1 MKPIFVGTFVL
12 LICTGPA
19 VAQMRTTRLESAV
32 YSSTGWKADF
42 TQRFT
47 PQGFKTAQ
55 VERGTVVFGPSPKM
69 RWNYSAPEAKTFV
82 FDGTTSWLY
91 SPAERQVTVTR
102 LDESKKREIPFL
114 LISDSASLHRHF
126 TIQERTRDGQVLAQ
140 VRPKSRS
147 AAVRE
152 VTVWID
158 QTSNR
163 IRSLAY
169 TDRHGNRT
177 VFDFANYRK
186 AAKPDLAFQFI
197 PPPGVDVVET
207 NP

>member
-1 MKPIFVGTFVL
+1 MRPVFVTFAL
-12 LICTGPA
+12 LICASLTLA
-19 VAQMRTTRLESAV
+19 EMRTTRLELAV
-32 YSSTGWKADF
+32 HSSSGWKADF

-47 PQGFKTAQ
+47 PHGFKTAQ
-55 VERGTVVFGPSPKM
+55 VERGTVVFGPAPRM

-91 SPAERQVTVTR
+91 SPADRQVTVTR
-102 LDESKKREIPFL
+102 LDESHKREIPFL
-114 LISDSASLHRHF
+114 LISDPASLHRHF
-126 TIQERTRDGQVLAQ
+126 TIQERVREGLVVAE
-140 VRPKSRS
+140 VRPRSRS

-158 QTSNR
+158 ATGNR

-169 TDRHGNRT
+169 TDRQGNRT
-177 VFDFANYRK
+177 VFDFAAYRK
-186 AAKPDLAFQFI
+186 AAKSDLAFQFT

-207 NP
+207 NQ